1 MKRLWL
7 ALLLLPSL
15 PAAAQDFEVGLV
27 SPRPG
32 RPVFGEVVLQAAIYP
47 PSAPVEAVEFF
58 VDYRRVGRLTEP
70 PWRLEVDVGEENRDH
85 HFQVIAHPPEG
96 EAVRASLETSSIPVQ
111 DEVDVRLQQ
120 LYVTVS
126 RDDRRAL
133 DLRRQD
139 FRVFDGG
146 ERQEIETFARGDI
159 PFSAVVLVD
168 ASASMSGGRLQTA
181 LAGAHAFAGR
191 IRPLDQVKLLLF
203 SDRRLHETP
212 FTNLSSLLVLGSE
225 SWAAADGTALNDLLY
240 LALKRLEAQKG
251 RRVVL
256 LLSDGVDIESVVD
269 VSDLAGA
276 ARRLGALV
284 YWVRLPST
292 QGNRHSLWRDAS
304 GHRRQIKGL
313 ASLVRQSG
321 GREIPIT
328 SADAVEPA
336 FAEILDELRQQY
348 VLGYQPRPR
357 PASGTWRRVRV
368 RVDGGGFEVR
378 APDGYLAP

>member
-7 ALLLLPSL
+7 ALLLLPSV

-58 VDYRRVGRLTEP
+58 VDYRRVGRLTQP

-85 HFQVIAHPPEG
+85 HFQVIAYPPEG

-111 DEVDVRLQQ
+111 GEVDVRLQQ

-126 RDDRRAL
+126 RDERRAL

-181 LAGAHAFAGR
+181 LVGARAFAER
-191 IRPLDQVKLLLF
+191 IQPLDQVKLLLF

-292 QGNRHSLWRDAS
+292 QGNRHSLWRNAS

-313 ASLVRQSG
+313 ASLVQQSG

-368 RVDGGGFEVR
+368 RIDGGGFEVR